1 MSPSLLVL
9 EPVVTERPATKP
21 GSVARGVPA
30 AGDVERSFRAPG
42 RVNLIGEHTDYS
54 GGLVLPAAVGL
65 GVTASGEAGGDTIE
79 LESERFPPPA
89 VVRADGGGKSEGW
102 SRYVA
107 AVAAELDVA
116 GRPPVGFRGR
126 IVADLP
132 PRAGLSSSAA
142 LEVAVALALC
152 AAADFAPTR
161 LDLAELCRRAEERA
175 VGVPCGIMDQAAV
188 LLARREHA
196 LLLDCG
202 TLERKQIP
210 FPREL
215 ELVVVDS
222 GIARSLEDSG
232 YAQRRA
238 EVEACDLARLRH
250 VRTENERVR
259 EVVSALE
266 RRDYAALR
274 RAFAASHASLRDDF
288 EVSTPELD
296 ALVDAA
302 LAAGAIAARM
312 TGAGFGG
319 SILALVET
327 GSGEPVGNAILER
340 YERETGS
347 RAAFFVCRPAGPAG
361 EVAPI

>member
-1 MSPSLLVL
+1 
-9 EPVVTERPATKP
+9 
-21 GSVARGVPA
+21 
-30 AGDVERSFRAPG
+30 VERSFRAPG

-54 GGLVLPAAVGL
+54 GGIVLPVAVER
-65 GVTASGEAGGDTIE
+65 GVTVAGAVGGDTIE
-79 LESERFPPPA
+79 LESQVFPQPA
-89 VVRADGGGKSEGW
+89 VVRADGGNESEGW
-102 SRYVA
+102 GRYVA
-107 AVAAELDVA
+107 AVATELSAA

-126 IVADLP
+126 VVADLP

-161 LDLAELCRRAEERA
+161 VNLAELCRRAEERA

-202 TLERKQIP
+202 TLERKQVP

-215 ELVVVDS
+215 ELLVVDS

-232 YAQRRA
+232 YVLRRA
-238 EVEACDLARLRH
+238 EVEAGDSRRLRH
-250 VRTENERVR
+250 VRTENARVR

-266 RRDYAALR
+266 RSDHAALR

-296 ALVDAA
+296 ALVEAA

-319 SILALVET
+319 SILALVES

-340 YERETGS
+340 YERKTGIG
-347 RAAFFVCRPAGPAG
+347 AAFFVSRPAGPAG
-361 EVAPI
+361 EVGPI